1 MQSRRSRRAPAERK
15 CISIWDKSEP
25 AVYPHPITDHW
36 VKLKYQTPELS
47 LTMPQSA
54 PPYYSEKC
62 SRFRYDGCLSSVP
75 TSRITDYLIDEF
87 TELKPG
93 AYPAS
98 KPRIPVQF
106 ANPYQ
111 ELKLTTLKYWID
123 SDTCGNLC
131 PIARKRVT

>member
-1 MQSRRSRRAPAERK
+1 MHLHLGQERARCLPSPHNRSLGQAEV
-15 CISIWDKSEP
+15 SG
-25 AVYPHPITDHW
+25 
-36 VKLKYQTPELS
+36 
-47 LTMPQSA
+47 A